1 MNRDRRRID
10 ADGIFWGVLLI
21 AGGTA
26 LLLQRLGI
34 ADTSWIIRMYW
45 PLFIVLVGLSKLV
58 HRRSLWAGL
67 WMIAVGSWL
76 QAVTLHLYGLT
87 YSSSWPLLLVI
98 LGAGM
103 IGRTVLE
110 SFPRSDQL
118 EGENDHD

>member
-1 MNRDRRRID
+1 MTDRRRIN

-26 LLLQRLGI
+26 LLLQRLGVT
-34 ADTSWIIRMYW
+34 DVGFIIRSYW
-45 PLFIVLVGLSKLV
+45 PLFIVLIGFSKLI
-58 HRRSLWAGL
+58 HRRSIWAGL

-87 YSSSWPLLLVI
+87 YRSSWPLILVI

-103 IGRTVLE
+103 IGRTIIE
-110 SFPRSDQL
+110 SFRRRDTV
-118 EGENDHD
+118 EGENHHE

>member
-1 MNRDRRRID
+1 MNRRRRIN

-26 LLLQRLGI
+26 LLLQRLGVT
-34 ADTSWIIRMYW
+34 DVGFIIRSYW
-45 PLFIVLVGLSKLV
+45 PLFIVLIGLSKLV
-58 HRRSLWAGL
+58 HRRSIWAGL

-87 YSSSWPLLLVI
+87 YRSSWPLILVI

-103 IGRTVLE
+103 IGRTVIE
-110 SFPRSDQL
+110 SFRRRDAV
-118 EGENDHD
+118 EGENHHE